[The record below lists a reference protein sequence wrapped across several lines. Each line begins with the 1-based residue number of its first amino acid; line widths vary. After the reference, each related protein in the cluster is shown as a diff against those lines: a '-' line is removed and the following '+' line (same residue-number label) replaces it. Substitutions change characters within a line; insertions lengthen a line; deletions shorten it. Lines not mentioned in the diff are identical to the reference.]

1 MAGAVGT
8 RRSDSRPIFCV
19 LSDGKSHANPPLLI
33 QFTVTC
39 NPKRTTVQTLSNM
52 TIAIIFRQDEQQN
65 F

>member
-1 MAGAVGT
+1 MAVDVVNIKVCSPLKL
-8 RRSDSRPIFCV
+8 RSGST
-19 LSDGKSHANPPLLI
+19 GKQPAIGNCIYLRN
-33 QFTVTC
+33 VTC